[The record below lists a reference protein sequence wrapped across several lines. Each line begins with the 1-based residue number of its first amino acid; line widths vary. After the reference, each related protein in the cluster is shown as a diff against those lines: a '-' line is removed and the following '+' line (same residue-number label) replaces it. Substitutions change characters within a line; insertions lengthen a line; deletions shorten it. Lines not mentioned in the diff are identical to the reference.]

1 MAIGQPETNAAGQQ
15 CPVFRQCAIRR
26 CSCRCR
32 MSHECSAA
40 RTKRNAFGGHDV
52 SSTGNIRHCGDRVER
67 GRARSI
73 HSGAQRL
80 RAADGR
86 LSVGDCV
93 EGQESVLPFPA
104 TAPIASLSANT
115 QRRSERHNTRSLQF
129 RSAGNRPGV
138 MPPQWTKDR
147 RAPRRASRD
156 GG

>member
-1 MAIGQPETNAAGQQ
+1 MM
-15 CPVFRQCAIRR
+15 CPPPGIYGIVATG
-26 CSCRCR
+26 S
-32 MSHECSAA
+32 SAA
-40 RTKRNAFGGHDV
+40 EQDQSIPAPNA
-52 SSTGNIRHCGDRVER
+52 
-67 GRARSI
+67 
-73 HSGAQRL
+73 L